1 MSVQNPPKQHHYIP
15 VFYLSRWA
23 VQSDNQLCQFSR
35 PFNKV
40 VPKRKHPSATGYLD
54 RLYEL
59 DGLEGDLAQQVES
72 KFFSPVDS
80 AAADALSL
88 MEQQGNR
95 AVWNQ
100 RRRSAWSRFLH
111 SMLLRTP
118 EDLETFKASWR
129 SLMLNDKTDE
139 WEARYEEI
147 KQPGDKLTFREFVAG
162 ISEESH
168 NRSAMHA
175 LMGMIDNPRL
185 GLKINNMPW
194 WVIDTDP
201 DDHPLLT
208 SDRPVIR
215 TNGLNAPNGHIA
227 LPIGPYRIFVVAKD
241 QQTLN
246 VIRSANIRQIVREV
260 NRQVCDYAVKYVYG
274 IDDRHID
281 FVKKHFATK
290 EQPRLLAS
298 ASNQRA
304 EMEDRMLALQ
314 RSTSV
319 PFLGGRGS
327 VRQPISMDGD
337 RRSASR
343 RKPSSSRGTPP
354 DSG

>member
-1 MSVQNPPKQHHYIP
+1 MSVQNPPKRHHYIP
-15 VFYLSRWA
+15 AFYLSRWA
-23 VQSDNQLCQFSR
+23 VQDDHRLCQFSR
-35 PFNKV
+35 PYNEV
-40 VPKRKHPSATGYLD
+40 VPKRQHPEATGYLD

-59 DGLEGDLAQQVES
+59 DGLEGELAQQIES

-88 MEQQGNR
+88 MEQKGNR
-95 AVWNQ
+95 AVWDQ
-100 RRRSAWSRFLH
+100 RLRSAWSRFLH

-118 EDLETFKASWR
+118 EDLEIFKASWR
-129 SLMLNDKTDE
+129 NLMLNDKTDE
-139 WEARYEEI
+139 WEARYDAV
-147 KQPGDKLTFREFVAG
+147 KGPGDKSTFREFVAS

-175 LMGMIDNPRL
+175 LIGVINNPRL
-185 GLKINNMPW
+185 GLKMNNMPW
-194 WVIDTDP
+194 WVIETDP

-246 VIRSANIRQIVREV
+246 VIRSANIRQIVREM

-274 IDDRHID
+274 INCMHLD

-298 ASNQRA
+298 ASKQQA
-304 EMEDRMLALQ
+304 EMEQRMLELQ
-314 RSTSV
+314 QPASMVLGTAAIGTSPRWV
-319 PFLGGRGS
+319 
-327 VRQPISMDGD
+327 
-337 RRSASR
+337 
-343 RKPSSSRGTPP
+343 K
-354 DSG
+354 